1 MDEMTHHP
9 APSRRNS
16 SIPRTTAFCLVALL
30 PTLAAE
36 PRIDQTV
43 GFNRDIRPIMSD
55 TCFRCHGPD
64 KNARM
69 MNLRLD
75 IREEALKQTATGVT
89 PIVPGKPEE
98 SAIVARIFSEDP
110 VRLMP
115 PTYSH
120 KELTDEQKE
129 TVRRWVAE
137 GAKYEGHWAFQ
148 PLTRPAVPDVAASTA
163 PTRNPV
169 DSFVQARLAD
179 EGLDPSKEAD
189 KTTLIRRLSFDLTG
203 LPPTAAEVKAFL
215 DDSDP
220 RAYEKVVDR
229 LLASPRYAEKQAMHW
244 LDAVRYGDTNG
255 FHGDNPA
262 PTWPYRD
269 YVLRSFRDNKPFDEF
284 TREQLAGDLIPNATT
299 DQKVGS
305 AFNRIHRTSGEGGIQ
320 DKEYLAKYGADRV
333 RTTSAVFLGIT
344 TGCAECHD
352 HKFDPI
358 LTKDFYS
365 MKAVF
370 ADLKETGIVRSG
382 GPNAYGTKLELPSD
396 EQSHSLE
403 RLGTQLDAVNSEIEA
418 KLKGSDERR
427 REWEKQILAAHKAG
441 DLAWRYQQPLSVST
455 ENGAK
460 LTIYN
465 DEIVES
471 NIYSFDYFGAFSASL
486 VTERRRGDGLV
497 IASGPNPANE
507 TYTVTFK
514 PGAGTWTA
522 LGIDVM
528 HDEDNRGARVSRG
541 ADRFVLTEV
550 EATLSSDGKQN
561 PAPLSFVLATAS
573 VLFAEER
580 EHRAFGAIDGDP
592 KTGWGVSRGEGV
604 NPFLA
609 VRFTEPI
616 ETQADSVLT
625 IRLRHDSVYRKA
637 VIARFRLALGAAEHS
652 WPEIGLAFD
661 KIRLRP
667 ADSDEGSMIR
677 GVENGLPGKVLE
689 ALETAEAE
697 RDEKQQKAVENHFV
711 WETSEF
717 EALTVRRAKLE
728 AKIGALNKAIPR
740 VVVSQSTHPHVT
752 RILARGNWMD
762 DSGPIVA
769 PAAPE
774 FLGKAGET
782 NGRTTRLDFANW
794 MVSDDNPLTSR
805 VFVNRLWNNLFG
817 TGLSK
822 VLDDLGSQGEWP
834 IYLELLDWL
843 AAEFR
848 DPTWQTDGAHRWNV
862 KHIIRTIVSSHTYR
876 QSSLSTPE
884 LDERDGGNRL
894 LARQSRYRVEA
905 ENVRDIALAVSGLL
919 VEKFGGPSVRPHQ
932 PERYLAAMNFPK
944 RAYSA
949 GRGGDLYRRGLYTH
963 WQRTF
968 LHPGLMLF
976 DAPSR
981 EECTVNRSRSN
992 TPLQALVLLNDP
1004 VFVEAARVLAQNTL
1018 AAAKDFDGR
1027 LDRAFWQTVS
1037 RPPSAPERE
1046 MLRRLYHRG
1055 LARFQQDPAA
1065 AREFLA
1071 AGEAP
1076 HPEGFDVAQLAAM
1089 TTVARAVLNLHE
1101 TITRN

>member
-1 MDEMTHHP
+1 MDEMMYKTVTK
-9 APSRRNS
+9 RL
-16 SIPRTTAFCLVALL
+16 PRQTALCLVALGT
-30 PTLAAE
+30 TLSAE
-36 PRIDQTV
+36 PRLDQPV
-43 GFNRDIRPIMSD
+43 SFNRDIRPIMSD

-69 MNLRLD
+69 MGLRLD
-75 IREEALKQTATGVT
+75 IREEALKKTATGVT

-98 SAIVARIFSEDP
+98 SAIVARIFAEDP
-110 VRLMP
+110 ARLMP
-115 PTYSH
+115 PSYSH
-120 KELTDEQKE
+120 KELTDEQKQ

-148 PLTRPAVPDVAASTA
+148 PLTRPSVPEVAEHAVPI
-163 PTRNPV
+163 RNPI
-169 DSFVQARLAD
+169 DSFVRTRLAD
-179 EGLDPSKEAD
+179 EGLNPSKEAD
-189 KTTLIRRLSFDLTG
+189 KTTLIRRVSFDLTG
-203 LPPTAAEVKAFL
+203 LPPTSAEVKAFL
-215 DDSDP
+215 NDSDP

-229 LLASPRYAEKQAMHW
+229 LLASPRYAEKRAMHW
-244 LDAVRYGDTNG
+244 LDAARYGDTNG

-284 TREQLAGDLIPNATT
+284 TREQLAGDLIPDATAE
-299 DQKVGS
+299 QKVGS

-370 ADLKETGIVRSG
+370 ADLKETGIVGSG

-396 EQSHSLE
+396 EQRSSLE
-403 RLGTQLDAVNSEIEA
+403 RLSTKLDAVNSEIEA
-418 KLKGSDERR
+418 KLKVSDERR
-427 REWEKQILAAHKAG
+427 REWEKEILAAHAAG
-441 DLAWRYQQPLSVST
+441 ELAWLYQSPLSVST
-455 ENGAK
+455 ANGAK

-465 DEIVES
+465 DELVES
-471 NIYSFDYFGAFSASL
+471 NIYNYDYYGAGSASL
-486 VTERRRGDGLV
+486 LTEHRRGDGLIV
-497 IASGPNPANE
+497 ASGPNPANE

-514 PGAGTWTA
+514 PGEGTWTA

-528 HDEDNRGARVSRG
+528 HDESHRGARVSRG
-541 ADRFVLTEV
+541 ADRLVLTEV
-550 EATLSSDGKQN
+550 EAALSSDGKQSA
-561 PAPLSFVLATAS
+561 APLSFVLATAS
-573 VLFAEER
+573 TLFAEER
-580 EHRAFGAIDGDP
+580 EHKAIGAIDGDP
-592 KTGWGVSRGEGV
+592 ETGWGVSSGEGV

-609 VRFTEPI
+609 VRFTEPL

-625 IRLRHDSVYRKA
+625 IRLKHDSVYRSA
-637 VIARFRLALGAAEHS
+637 TIGRFRLALSAAEHS
-652 WPEIGLAFD
+652 WPEIGLTFD
-661 KIRLRP
+661 KLRLRP
-667 ADSDEGSMIR
+667 PDSDEGSMIR
-677 GVENGLPGKVLE
+677 AVEKGLPFKVFE
-689 ALETAEAE
+689 ALQVPEAD
-697 RDEKQQKAVENHFV
+697 RDEKQQRAVEDHFV
-711 WETSEF
+711 WETSAF

-728 AKIGALNKAIPR
+728 AKVGALNQTIPR

-794 MVSDDNPLTSR
+794 MVADENPLPSR
-805 VFVNRLWNNLFG
+805 VFVNRLWNNFFG

-834 IYLELLDWL
+834 IHLELLDWL
-843 AAEFR
+843 ATEFR
-848 DPTWQTDGAHRWNV
+848 DPTWQADGAHRWDV

-884 LDERDGGNRL
+884 LEARDGENRL
-894 LARQSRYRVEA
+894 LARQSRYRIEA
-905 ENVRDIALAVSGLL
+905 ENVRDMALAVSGLL

-932 PERYLAAMNFPK
+932 PDRYLAAMNFPK

-949 GRGGDLYRRGLYTH
+949 GRGDDLYRRGLYTY

-981 EECTVNRSRSN
+981 EECTVNRSLSN

-1004 VFVEAARVLAQNTL
+1004 VFVEAARVFAQNAL
-1018 AAAKDFDGR
+1018 GAAKDFDGR
-1027 LDRAFWQTVS
+1027 LERAFWDAVS
-1037 RPPSAPERE
+1037 RSPSADERK
-1046 MLRRLYHRG
+1046 MLRALYDRG
-1055 LARFQQDPAA
+1055 LARFEKDTAA
-1065 AREFLA
+1065 ALEFLA

-1076 HPEGFDVAQLAAM
+1076 HPERFDVPQLAAM
-1089 TTVARAVLNLHE
+1089 TTVTRAVLNLHE

>member
-1 MDEMTHHP
+1 MDEIMY
-9 APSRRNS
+9 
-16 SIPRTTAFCLVALL
+16 RTATNRVLRQTALCLVALAT
-30 PTLAAE
+30 TLSGE
-36 PRIDQTV
+36 PRLSRPV
-43 GFNRDIRPIMSD
+43 SFNRDIRPIMSD

-69 MNLRLD
+69 MDLRLD
-75 IREEALKQTATGVT
+75 IREEALKKTATGVT
-89 PIVPGKPEE
+89 PILPGNPDG
-98 SAIVARIFSEDP
+98 SAIVARIFTDDP
-110 VRLMP
+110 ARLMP

-129 TVRRWVAE
+129 IVRRWVAE

-148 PLTRPAVPDVAASTA
+148 PLTRPSVPDVSDSSA
-163 PTRNPV
+163 PVRNPI
-169 DSFVQARLAD
+169 DAFIQARLAR
-179 EGLDPSKEAD
+179 EGLRPADEAD
-189 KTTLIRRLSFDLTG
+189 RTTLIRRLSFDLTG
-203 LPPTAAEVKAFL
+203 LPPTPDEVKAFL
-215 DDSDP
+215 NDSDS
-220 RAYEKVVDR
+220 RAYEKVADR

-269 YVLRSFRDNKPFDEF
+269 YVLRSFHDNKPFDQF
-284 TREQLAGDLIPNATT
+284 AREQLAGDLIPDATT
-299 DQKVGS
+299 EQKVGS

-370 ADLKETGIVRSG
+370 ADLEETGIVRSS
-382 GPNAYGTKLELPSD
+382 GPRAYGTKLELPSD
-396 EQSHSLE
+396 EQRRLLE
-403 RLGTQLDAVNSEIEA
+403 RLTAELDAVNSEIKA

-427 REWEKQILAAHKAG
+427 REWEKEILAAHAAG
-441 DLAWRYQQPLSVST
+441 DLAWHYQRPLSVST

-465 DEIVES
+465 DELVES
-471 NIYSFDYFGAFSASL
+471 NIYSLDYYGAFSASL
-486 VTERRRGDGLV
+486 LTERRRGDGLV

-528 HDEDNRGARVSRG
+528 HDESHPGARVSRG

-550 EATLSSDGKQN
+550 EGTLSLDGKQS

-573 VLFAEER
+573 TLFAEEP
-580 EHRAFGAIDGDP
+580 ENMAIGTIDGNP
-592 KTGWGVSRGEGV
+592 ETGWGVSRGEGV

-609 VRFTEPI
+609 ARFTELV

-625 IRLRHDSVYRKA
+625 IRLKHESLYRKA
-637 VIARFRLALGAAEHS
+637 TIGRFRVALSAGEHS
-652 WPEIGLAFD
+652 WPEIGLTFD
-661 KIRLRP
+661 KLRLRP
-667 ADSDEGSMIR
+667 PDSDEGSMIR
-677 GVENGLPGKVLE
+677 AVEKGLPGKVLE
-689 ALETAEAE
+689 ALQVPEAD
-697 RDEKQQKAVENHFV
+697 RDEKQRKAVTNHFV

-717 EALTVRRAKLE
+717 EALVVRRANLD
-728 AKIGALNKAIPR
+728 ARLGALKAAIPR
-740 VVVSQSTHPHVT
+740 VVVSQSTLPHVT

-774 FLGKAGET
+774 FLGKAGTT
-782 NGRTTRLDFANW
+782 NGRTSRLDFANW
-794 MVSDDNPLTSR
+794 MVSDENPLTAR
-805 VFVNRLWNNLFG
+805 VYVNRLWNRFFG
-817 TGLSK
+817 IGLSK

-834 IYLELLDWL
+834 IHLELLDWL

-848 DPTWQTDGAHRWNV
+848 DPTWHAEGAHRWDV
-862 KHIIRTIVSSHTYR
+862 KHIVRTIVTSHTYR

-884 LDERDGGNRL
+884 LDKRDGENRL
-894 LARQSRYRVEA
+894 LARQSRYRVES

-919 VEKFGGPSVRPHQ
+919 VEKFGGPSVRPPQ
-932 PERYLAAMNFPK
+932 PDRYLAAMNFPK

-949 GRGGDLYRRGLYTH
+949 GRGDDLYRRGLYTH

-968 LHPGLMLF
+968 LHPGLMIF

-981 EECTVNRSRSN
+981 EECTVSRSRSN

-1018 AAAKDFDGR
+1018 QEAKDFDGR
-1027 LDRAFWQTVS
+1027 LDGAFWDAVS
-1037 RPPSAPERE
+1037 RPPSAAERK
-1046 MLRRLYHRG
+1046 MLRTLHDRSLT
-1055 LARFQQDPAA
+1055 RFQQDPAA
-1065 AREFLA
+1065 ARQFLA

-1076 HPEGFDVAQLAAM
+1076 FPDRFNAPQLAAM
-1089 TTVARAVLNLHE
+1089 TTVTRAVLNLHE